1 MKYFLIIFLLT
12 IGIFLSAESWTV
24 LLYMAADN
32 NLAEMGRLD
41 INSLESVAQPADLN
55 LIVQADFPEGAK
67 RYKIQQDNSEQ
78 ITSPVLANLGTINS
92 GDPNTLNSFIK
103 WGFNRYPAQ
112 RKMLIIWSHGDSW
125 YKDNSGKWICPD
137 DNAQDLI
144 SVSGGELVLALSGI
158 PHLDILLF
166 DACSMQSIEVINE
179 IHSFAD
185 YIIGSEDLVPQ
196 YGFPYEDIIPL
207 FDGDFDEL
215 LAQIPELYVS
225 SFLPG
230 QGINPGGALWS
241 VTCSVVKTELV
252 PQFVQQIKNFA
263 ISQRFLAPKYFTV
276 RNSCCS
282 MNTGLADI
290 DIRDFLE
297 KAQTIWTSGTQNLLS
312 LWTSIVISSCFT
324 NPEEVGNIGTA
335 AIWFPDSRFNF
346 ENGWRQYHKLN
357 FSRSR
362 WLSFVN
368 SAIGNDTFPPETPI
382 LISQNLIY
390 NTLQISLQ
398 ANPDPDSL
406 YYEITIDEGQH
417 FQYFYTN
424 PDNAVF
430 TIMLQISQNGTYQI
444 RAVDQSSNKSQPLI
458 GNYTYSNPQAS
469 IIINPNPVSGT
480 SLAVLRWWA
489 SEELAGKI
497 QLEIYNLKGQKVI
510 NRYLGEV
517 ITGEG
522 NFLLSAEPKFRA
534 LPSGVYILRL
544 HLGNRKFTKKLTIL
558 Y

>member
-41 INSLESVAQPADLN
+41 INSLESVAQPANLN

-166 DACSMQSIEVINE
+166 DACSMQCIEVINE

-207 FDGDFDEL
+207 FNGDFDEL

-225 SFLPG
+225 SYLPG

-276 RNSCCS
+276 RNSCYS

-324 NPEEVGNIGTA
+324 NPEETGNIGTA

-406 YYEITIDEGQH
+406 YYEITNAGGEH
-417 FQYFYTN
+417 FQYFYTS

-430 TIMLQISQNGTYQI
+430 TIMLQISQAGTYQI
-444 RAVDQSSNKSQPLI
+444 RAIDQSGNKSQPLI

-489 SEELAGKI
+489 SEDLAGKI

-517 ITGEG
+517 IAGEG

>member
-1 MKYFLIIFLLT
+1 LKYFLIIFLLT

-207 FDGDFDEL
+207 FNGDFDEL

-225 SFLPG
+225 SYLPG

-276 RNSCCS
+276 RNSCYS
-282 MNTGLADI
+282 MNTGLADV

-312 LWTSIVISSCFT
+312 LWNSIVISSCFT
-324 NPEEVGNIGTA
+324 NPEETGNIGTA

-444 RAVDQSSNKSQPLI
+444 RAIDQSGNKSQPLI

-517 ITGEG
+517 IAGEG

>member
-444 RAVDQSSNKSQPLI
+444 RAVDQSGNKSQPLI

-522 NFLLSAEPKFRA
+522 NFLLSAEPKFRT

-544 HLGNRKFTKKLTIL
+544 YMGNRKFTKKLTIL

>member
-1 MKYFLIIFLLT
+1 LKYFLIIFLLT

-41 INSLESVAQPADLN
+41 INSLESVAQPANLN

-166 DACSMQSIEVINE
+166 DACSMQCIEVINE

-207 FDGDFDEL
+207 FNGDFDEL

-225 SFLPG
+225 SYLPG

-276 RNSCCS
+276 RNSCYS
-282 MNTGLADI
+282 MNTGLADV

-312 LWTSIVISSCFT
+312 LWNSIVISSCFT
-324 NPEEVGNIGTA
+324 NPEETGNIGTA

-406 YYEITIDEGQH
+406 YYEITNAGGEH
-417 FQYFYTN
+417 FQYFYTS

-430 TIMLQISQNGTYQI
+430 TIMLQISQAGTYQI
-444 RAVDQSSNKSQPLI
+444 RAIDQSGNKSQPLI

-489 SEELAGKI
+489 SEDLAGKI

-517 ITGEG
+517 IAGEG

>member
-41 INSLESVAQPADLN
+41 INSLESVAQPANLN

-166 DACSMQSIEVINE
+166 DACSMQCIEVINE
-179 IHSFAD
+179 IHSFTD

-207 FDGDFDEL
+207 FNGDFDEL

-225 SFLPG
+225 SYLPG

-276 RNSCCS
+276 RNSCYS
-282 MNTGLADI
+282 MNTGLADV

-312 LWTSIVISSCFT
+312 LWNSIVISSCFT
-324 NPEEVGNIGTA
+324 NPEETGNIGTA

-406 YYEITIDEGQH
+406 YYEITNAGGEH
-417 FQYFYTN
+417 FQYFYTS

-430 TIMLQISQNGTYQI
+430 TIMLQISQAGTYQI
-444 RAVDQSSNKSQPLI
+444 RAIDQSGNKSQPLI

>member
-207 FDGDFDEL
+207 FNGDFDEL

-225 SFLPG
+225 SYLPG

-276 RNSCCS
+276 RNSCYS
-282 MNTGLADI
+282 MNTGLADV

-312 LWTSIVISSCFT
+312 LWNSIVISSCFT
-324 NPEEVGNIGTA
+324 NPEETGNIGTA

-444 RAVDQSSNKSQPLI
+444 RAIDQSGNKSQPLI

-517 ITGEG
+517 IAGEG

>member
-41 INSLESVAQPADLN
+41 INSLESVAQPANLN

-166 DACSMQSIEVINE
+166 DACSMQCIEVINE

-225 SFLPG
+225 SYLPG

-276 RNSCCS
+276 RNSCYS

-290 DIRDFLE
+290 DIRDFME

-417 FQYFYTN
+417 FQYFYTH

-444 RAVDQSSNKSQPLI
+444 RAVDQSGNKSQPLI

-469 IIINPNPVSGT
+469 IIINPNPISGT

-489 SEELAGKI
+489 SEDLAGKI

-510 NRYLGEV
+510 SRYLGEV

>member
-125 YKDNSGKWICPD
+125 FKDNSGKWICPD

-225 SFLPG
+225 SYLPG

-276 RNSCCS
+276 RNSCYS

-297 KAQTIWTSGTQNLLS
+297 KAETVWTSGTQNLLS

-444 RAVDQSSNKSQPLI
+444 RAVDQSGNKSQPLI

-489 SEELAGKI
+489 SEELVGKI

>member
-41 INSLESVAQPADLN
+41 INSLESVAQPANLN

-166 DACSMQSIEVINE
+166 DACSMQCIEVINE

-225 SFLPG
+225 SYLPG

-276 RNSCCS
+276 RNSCYS

-324 NPEEVGNIGTA
+324 NPEETGNIGTA

-406 YYEITIDEGQH
+406 YYEITNAGGEH
-417 FQYFYTN
+417 FQYFYTS

-430 TIMLQISQNGTYQI
+430 TIMLQISQAGTYQI
-444 RAVDQSSNKSQPLI
+444 RAIDQSGNKSQPLI

>member
-166 DACSMQSIEVINE
+166 DACSMQCIEVINE

-225 SFLPG
+225 SYLPG

-276 RNSCCS
+276 RNSCYS
-282 MNTGLADI
+282 MNTGLADV

-312 LWTSIVISSCFT
+312 LWNSIVISSCFT
-324 NPEEVGNIGTA
+324 NPEETGNIGTA

-444 RAVDQSSNKSQPLI
+444 RAIDQSGNKSQPLI

>member
-166 DACSMQSIEVINE
+166 DACSMQCIEVINE

-225 SFLPG
+225 SYLPG

-276 RNSCCS
+276 RNSCYS

-406 YYEITIDEGQH
+406 YYEITNAGGEH
-417 FQYFYTN
+417 FQYFYTS

-430 TIMLQISQNGTYQI
+430 TIMLQISQAGTYQI
-444 RAVDQSSNKSQPLI
+444 RAIDQSGNKSQPLI

-489 SEELAGKI
+489 SEDLAGKI

-517 ITGEG
+517 IAGEG

>member
-1 MKYFLIIFLLT
+1 LKYFLIIFLLT

-166 DACSMQSIEVINE
+166 DACSMQCIEVINE

-225 SFLPG
+225 SYLPG

-276 RNSCCS
+276 RNSCYS

-324 NPEEVGNIGTA
+324 NPEETGNIGTA

-489 SEELAGKI
+489 SEDLAGKI

>member
-166 DACSMQSIEVINE
+166 DACSMQCIEVINE

-207 FDGDFDEL
+207 FNGDFDEL

-225 SFLPG
+225 SYLPG

-276 RNSCCS
+276 RNSCYS
-282 MNTGLADI
+282 MNTGLADV

-489 SEELAGKI
+489 SEDLAGKI

>member
-166 DACSMQSIEVINE
+166 DACSMQCIEVINE

-207 FDGDFDEL
+207 FNGDFDEL

-225 SFLPG
+225 SYLPG

-276 RNSCCS
+276 RNSCYS

-297 KAQTIWTSGTQNLLS
+297 KAQTVWTSGTQNLLS

-489 SEELAGKI
+489 SEDLAGKI

>member
-166 DACSMQSIEVINE
+166 DACSMQCIEVINE

-207 FDGDFDEL
+207 FNGDFDEL

-225 SFLPG
+225 SYLPG

-276 RNSCCS
+276 RNSCYS

-297 KAQTIWTSGTQNLLS
+297 KAQTVWTSGTQNLLS

-444 RAVDQSSNKSQPLI
+444 RAIDQSGNKSQPLI

-517 ITGEG
+517 IAGEG

>member
-41 INSLESVAQPADLN
+41 INSLESVAQPANLN

-158 PHLDILLF
+158 PYLDILLF
-166 DACSMQSIEVINE
+166 DACSMQCIEVINE

-225 SFLPG
+225 SYLPG

-276 RNSCCS
+276 RNSCYS
-282 MNTGLADI
+282 MNTGLADV

-312 LWTSIVISSCFT
+312 LWNSIVISSCFT
-324 NPEEVGNIGTA
+324 NPEETGNIGTA

-444 RAVDQSSNKSQPLI
+444 RAIDQSGNKSQPLI

-517 ITGEG
+517 IAGEG

>member
-41 INSLESVAQPADLN
+41 INSLESVAQPANLN

-166 DACSMQSIEVINE
+166 DACSMQCIEVINE

-207 FDGDFDEL
+207 FNGDFDEL

-225 SFLPG
+225 SYLPG

-276 RNSCCS
+276 RNSCYS

-324 NPEEVGNIGTA
+324 NPEETGNIGTA

-406 YYEITIDEGQH
+406 YYEITNAGGEH
-417 FQYFYTN
+417 FQYFYTS

-430 TIMLQISQNGTYQI
+430 TIMLQISQAGTYQI
-444 RAVDQSSNKSQPLI
+444 RAIDQSGNKSQPLI

-517 ITGEG
+517 IAGEG

>member
-1 MKYFLIIFLLT
+1 LKYFLIIFLLT

-41 INSLESVAQPADLN
+41 INSMESVAQPADLN

-207 FDGDFDEL
+207 FNGDFDEL

-225 SFLPG
+225 SYLPG

-276 RNSCCS
+276 RNSCYS
-282 MNTGLADI
+282 MNTGLADV

-312 LWTSIVISSCFT
+312 LWNSIVISSCFT
-324 NPEEVGNIGTA
+324 NPEETGNIGTA

-444 RAVDQSSNKSQPLI
+444 RAIDQSGNKSQPLI

-517 ITGEG
+517 IAGEG

>member
-166 DACSMQSIEVINE
+166 DACSMQCIEVINE

-207 FDGDFDEL
+207 FNGDFDEL

-225 SFLPG
+225 SYLPG

-276 RNSCCS
+276 RNSCYS
-282 MNTGLADI
+282 MNTGLADV

-312 LWTSIVISSCFT
+312 LWNSIVISSCFT
-324 NPEEVGNIGTA
+324 NPEETGNIGTA

-444 RAVDQSSNKSQPLI
+444 RAIDQSGNKSQPLI

-517 ITGEG
+517 IAGEG

>member
-41 INSLESVAQPADLN
+41 INSLESVAQPANLN

-166 DACSMQSIEVINE
+166 DACSMQCIEVINE

-225 SFLPG
+225 SYLPG

-276 RNSCCS
+276 RNSCYS

-489 SEELAGKI
+489 SEDLAGKI

>member
-41 INSLESVAQPADLN
+41 INSLESVAQPANLN

-166 DACSMQSIEVINE
+166 DACSMQCIEVINE

-207 FDGDFDEL
+207 FNGDFDEL

-225 SFLPG
+225 SYLPG

-276 RNSCCS
+276 RNSCYS

-444 RAVDQSSNKSQPLI
+444 RAIDQSGNKSQPLI

-489 SEELAGKI
+489 SEDLAGKI

>member
-225 SFLPG
+225 SYLPG

-276 RNSCCS
+276 RNSCYS

-444 RAVDQSSNKSQPLI
+444 RAVDQSGNKSQPLI

-489 SEELAGKI
+489 SEDLTGKI

>member
-41 INSLESVAQPADLN
+41 INSLESVAQPANLN

-166 DACSMQSIEVINE
+166 DACSMQCIEVINE

-225 SFLPG
+225 SYLPG

-276 RNSCCS
+276 RNSCYS

-324 NPEEVGNIGTA
+324 NPEETGNIGTA

-444 RAVDQSSNKSQPLI
+444 RAIDQSGNKSQPLI

-517 ITGEG
+517 IAGEG

>member
-225 SFLPG
+225 SYLPG

-444 RAVDQSSNKSQPLI
+444 RAVDQSGNKSQPLI

>member
-41 INSLESVAQPADLN
+41 INSLESVAQPANLN

-166 DACSMQSIEVINE
+166 DACSMQCIEVINE

-225 SFLPG
+225 SYLPG

-276 RNSCCS
+276 RNSCYS

-290 DIRDFLE
+290 DIRDFME

-417 FQYFYTN
+417 FQYFYTH

-444 RAVDQSSNKSQPLI
+444 RAVDQSGNKSQPLI

-489 SEELAGKI
+489 SEDLTGKI
-497 QLEIYNLKGQKVI
+497 QLEIYNLRGQKVI

-517 ITGEG
+517 IAGEG

>member
-158 PHLDILLF
+158 PYLDILLF
-166 DACSMQSIEVINE
+166 DACSMQCIEVINE

-207 FDGDFDEL
+207 FNGDFDEL

-225 SFLPG
+225 SYLPG

-276 RNSCCS
+276 RNSCYS
-282 MNTGLADI
+282 MNTGLADV

-312 LWTSIVISSCFT
+312 LWNSIVISSCFT
-324 NPEEVGNIGTA
+324 NPEETGNIGTA

-444 RAVDQSSNKSQPLI
+444 RAIDQSGNKSQPLI

-517 ITGEG
+517 IAGEG

>member
-1 MKYFLIIFLLT
+1 LKYFLIIFLLT

-41 INSLESVAQPADLN
+41 INSLESVAQPANLN

-166 DACSMQSIEVINE
+166 DACSMQCIEVINE

-225 SFLPG
+225 SYLPG

-276 RNSCCS
+276 RNSCYS

-324 NPEEVGNIGTA
+324 NPEETGNIGTA

-444 RAVDQSSNKSQPLI
+444 RAIDQSGNKSQPLI

-517 ITGEG
+517 IAGEG

>member
-41 INSLESVAQPADLN
+41 INSLESVAQPANLN

-166 DACSMQSIEVINE
+166 DACSMQCIEVINE

-207 FDGDFDEL
+207 FNGDFDEL

-225 SFLPG
+225 SYLPG

-276 RNSCCS
+276 RNSCYS

-297 KAQTIWTSGTQNLLS
+297 KAQTVWTSGTQNLLS

-444 RAVDQSSNKSQPLI
+444 RAIDQSGNKSQPLI

-517 ITGEG
+517 IAGEG

>member
-41 INSLESVAQPADLN
+41 INSLESVAQPANLN

-166 DACSMQSIEVINE
+166 DACSMQCIEVINE

-225 SFLPG
+225 SYLPG

-276 RNSCCS
+276 RNSCYS

-297 KAQTIWTSGTQNLLS
+297 KAQTVWTSGTQNLLS

-406 YYEITIDEGQH
+406 YYEITNAGGEH
-417 FQYFYTN
+417 FQYFYTS

-430 TIMLQISQNGTYQI
+430 TIMLQISQAGTYQI
-444 RAVDQSSNKSQPLI
+444 RAIDQSGNKSQPLI

-517 ITGEG
+517 IAGEG

>member
-41 INSLESVAQPADLN
+41 INSLESVAQPANLN

-166 DACSMQSIEVINE
+166 DACSMQCIEVINE

-225 SFLPG
+225 SYLPG

-276 RNSCCS
+276 RNSCYS

-324 NPEEVGNIGTA
+324 NPEETGNIGTA

-517 ITGEG
+517 IAGEG

>member
-41 INSLESVAQPADLN
+41 INSLESVAQPANLN

-103 WGFNRYPAQ
+103 WGYNRYPAQ

-166 DACSMQSIEVINE
+166 DACSMQCIEVINE

-225 SFLPG
+225 SYLPG

-276 RNSCCS
+276 RNSCYS

-297 KAQTIWTSGTQNLLS
+297 KAQTVWTSGTQNLLS

-406 YYEITIDEGQH
+406 YYEITNAGGEH
-417 FQYFYTN
+417 FQYFYTS

-430 TIMLQISQNGTYQI
+430 TIMLQISQAGTYQI
-444 RAVDQSSNKSQPLI
+444 RAIDQSGNKSQPLI

-517 ITGEG
+517 IAGEG

>member
-166 DACSMQSIEVINE
+166 DACSMQCIEVINE

-207 FDGDFDEL
+207 FNGDFDEL

-225 SFLPG
+225 SYLPG

-276 RNSCCS
+276 RNSCYS

-297 KAQTIWTSGTQNLLS
+297 KAQTVWTSGTQNLLS

-324 NPEEVGNIGTA
+324 NPEETGNIGTA

-489 SEELAGKI
+489 SEDLAGKI

>member
-166 DACSMQSIEVINE
+166 DACSMQCIEVINE

-225 SFLPG
+225 SYLPG

-276 RNSCCS
+276 RNSCYS

-489 SEELAGKI
+489 SEDLAGKI

>member
-41 INSLESVAQPADLN
+41 INSLESVAQPANLN

-166 DACSMQSIEVINE
+166 DACSMQCIEVINE

-207 FDGDFDEL
+207 FNGDFDEL

-225 SFLPG
+225 SYLPG

-276 RNSCCS
+276 RNSCYS
-282 MNTGLADI
+282 MNTGLADV

-312 LWTSIVISSCFT
+312 LWNSIVISSCFT
-324 NPEEVGNIGTA
+324 NPEETGNIGTA

-406 YYEITIDEGQH
+406 YYEITNAGGEH
-417 FQYFYTN
+417 FQYFYTS

-430 TIMLQISQNGTYQI
+430 TIMLQISQAGTYQI
-444 RAVDQSSNKSQPLI
+444 RAIDQSGNKSQPLI

-517 ITGEG
+517 IAGEG

>member
-166 DACSMQSIEVINE
+166 DACSMQCIEVINE

-207 FDGDFDEL
+207 FNGDFDEL

-225 SFLPG
+225 SYLPG

-276 RNSCCS
+276 RNSCYS

-324 NPEEVGNIGTA
+324 NPEETGNIGTA

-444 RAVDQSSNKSQPLI
+444 RAIDQSGNKSQPLI

-517 ITGEG
+517 IAGEG

>member
-1 MKYFLIIFLLT
+1 MKYVLIIFLLT
-12 IGIFLSAESWTV
+12 IGFFLSAESWTV

-225 SFLPG
+225 SYLPG
-230 QGINPGGALWS
+230 QGVNPGGALWS

-276 RNSCCS
+276 RNSCYS

-417 FQYFYTN
+417 FQYFYTH

-444 RAVDQSSNKSQPLI
+444 RAVDQSGNKSQPLI

-469 IIINPNPVSGT
+469 IIINPNPISET

-517 ITGEG
+517 IAGEG
-522 NFLLSAEPKFRA
+522 NFLLSAEPKFRT

>member
-41 INSLESVAQPADLN
+41 INSLESVAQPANLN

-166 DACSMQSIEVINE
+166 DACSMQCIEVINE

-207 FDGDFDEL
+207 FNGDFDEL

-225 SFLPG
+225 SYLPG

-276 RNSCCS
+276 RNSCYS

-324 NPEEVGNIGTA
+324 NPEETGNIGTA

-430 TIMLQISQNGTYQI
+430 TIMLQISQAGTYQI
-444 RAVDQSSNKSQPLI
+444 RAIDQSGNKSQPLI

-517 ITGEG
+517 IAGEG